1 MDTTLHRYSLITSQF
16 TQFTHWCSLVF
27 AFSQSGDFLILHQMP
42 QTEAERQYQREYY
55 KKNRAVIIARQMEYH
70 REHREKYLAYARE
83 YNKAYFKKHYV
94 PKQKRAKEPLPAKEP
109 KPAKPPKPVK
119 ERKPRKRKE
128 VPLYVPVEPVY
139 PTRIERGNFVLD
151 FFN

>member
-1 MDTTLHRYSLITSQF
+1 
-16 TQFTHWCSLVF
+16 
-27 AFSQSGDFLILHQMP
+27 MP

-94 PKQKRAKEPLPAKEP
+94 PKQKRAKEPLPPKEP

-128 VPLYVPVEPVY
+128 IPLYVPAEPVY

>member
-1 MDTTLHRYSLITSQF
+1 
-16 TQFTHWCSLVF
+16 
-27 AFSQSGDFLILHQMP
+27 MP

-70 REHREKYLAYARE
+70 RQHREKYLAYARE
-83 YNKAYFKKHYV
+83 YNKEYFKKHYV
-94 PKQKRAKEPLPAKEP
+94 PRPKRAKEVKPAKE
-109 KPAKPPKPVK
+109 AKPPKPPKPAK
-119 ERKPRKRKE
+119 EVKPRKEKE
-128 VPLYVPVEPVY
+128 IPLYTPKEPVY